1 LKAFLKSLIIFFCS
15 ASFAFAA
22 IEQKQKVSTIS
33 TDHVLNWSL
42 GLVIVLAL
50 FFTFIWFMKKMGALP
65 VNAKDGMKVVA
76 GLTLGMRE
84 KIILVQIGEKQLVL
98 AVTPGRVEKLL
109 LLEGEDTLFQ
119 QAKEENIEADFS
131 QKLKQIMSGGN
142 R

>member
-1 LKAFLKSLIIFFCS
+1 LKTLLQSLVISFCS
-15 ASFAFAA
+15 ASAAFSAV
-22 IEQKQKVSTIS
+22 EQKQKVSTIS
-33 TDHVLNWSL
+33 TDHVLSWSL
-42 GLVIVLAL
+42 GLIIVLAL
-50 FFTFIWFMKKMGALP
+50 FFTCIWFMKKMGALP

-119 QAKEENIEADFS
+119 QAKEENTEAEFS

>member
-1 LKAFLKSLIIFFCS
+1 LKTLLQSLSVIFCS
-15 ASFAFAA
+15 ISSVFAA
-22 IEQKQKVSTIS
+22 IEQKQAVNTIS

-42 GLVIVLAL
+42 GLIIVLAL
-50 FFTFIWFMKKMGALP
+50 FFTCVWVMKKMGALP

-119 QAKEENIEADFS
+119 QAKEENTEADFS
-131 QKLKQIMSGGN
+131 QKLKQIMSGEN

>member
-1 LKAFLKSLIIFFCS
+1 LKTLIQSLIVLFCS
-15 ASFAFAA
+15 ASSAFAA
-22 IEQKQKVSTIS
+22 IEQKQTVSTIS
-33 TDHVLNWSL
+33 TDHVLKWSL
-42 GLVIVLAL
+42 GLIIVLAL
-50 FFTFIWFMKKMGALP
+50 FFTCIWFMRKMGALP

-119 QAKEENIEADFS
+119 QAKEENTDADFS
-131 QKLKQIMSGGN
+131 QKLKQIMSGEN